1 MSFIVLMYFYAIF
14 LTFLEIQ
21 VSENFYL
28 LTLFLKQDKFSAE
41 NFLQYISHE
50 NKMFSFDFER
60 VIKVELTKIIQN
72 PILSQVTP

>member
-1 MSFIVLMYFYAIF
+1 MLFF

>member
-1 MSFIVLMYFYAIF
+1 MLCFQ
-14 LTFLEIQ
+14 TFLEIQ
-21 VSENFYL
+21 VAENFYL

-41 NFLQYISHE
+41 NFLQDISHE

-72 PILSQVTP
+72 PILSQATPQTNWLLRAP

>member
-1 MSFIVLMYFYAIF
+1 MLFF

-72 PILSQVTP
+72 PILSQATP